1 MNLVSASKSLVGKI
15 ENISE
20 SASREQVIRTIQ
32 PIEDGLNK
40 SIERLTVICLIAKHF
55 SRESAIDF
63 SVVDYSF
70 TSVRKKIEPVRKALD
85 NKPEDALKHNR
96 WANCDAS
103 LQATVRELEQSL
115 KVTWQ
120 GFISSISHDIQSLEP
135 FLELGDGARGIR
147 EVKSKQ
153 DRLTNFGK
161 TLPNADIDVCI
172 QTVKQLSQEIG
183 DQVAALD
190 LGELPD
196 GVVSFIKR
204 VKSFNGATLADLE
217 VEVFEW
223 LKSKDMLKNFKVK

>member
-1 MNLVSASKSLVGKI
+1 MNLVSASKSLVSKI

-40 SIERLTVICLIAKHF
+40 SIERLAFICLIAKHF
-55 SRESAIDF
+55 SNEPSIDF
-63 SVVDYSF
+63 SVVNYSF
-70 TSVRKKIEPVRKALD
+70 TSVRRKIEPVRKVLD
-85 NKPEDALKHNR
+85 NKPEDALKHDR
-96 WANCDAS
+96 WAKCEAS
-103 LQATVRELEQSL
+103 LKATVRELEQSL
-115 KVTWQ
+115 KVTWKE
-120 GFISSISHDIQSLEP
+120 FISSISHDIQSLEP

-153 DRLTNFGK
+153 DRLTNLGK
-161 TLPNADIDVCI
+161 TLPDTDIDVCI

-183 DQVAALD
+183 NQVASLD
-190 LGELPD
+190 LGELPN